1 MNRIGVMLAGVV
13 GVVGAMDVREA
24 RADDLHSIGSGDGV
38 CTESDTVVGYRRC
51 SPYASWSR
59 SGPNVF
65 AELGVNARFLVG
77 ASGSSGVAAR
87 RVGTVGTEP
96 APGPQDGAIGFSFVE
111 RIGVRLASALYI
123 AVEAELGSGL
133 EIGADAN
140 DRALLIGGAGV
151 AGVRLPLPFGS
162 IAAEIAGGGRVVED
176 TDGRLS
182 TSNEAIAEVRARAAL
197 WVSPW
202 CTLGAVAG
210 KSLINQDEWMMGL
223 FLSADTYAFA
233 GDR

>member
-1 MNRIGVMLAGVV
+1 MLAGVL
-13 GVVGAMDVREA
+13 GVVGATEV
-24 RADDLHSIGSGDGV
+24 RADDLDSGVGLDGT

-77 ASGSSGVAAR
+77 ASGAPTIAYR
-87 RVGTVGTEP
+87 RVGTSSPEP
-96 APGPQDGAIGFSFVE
+96 AAPAKDGAIGFSFVE
-111 RIGVRLASALYI
+111 RIGVRITSALYI
-123 AVEAELGSGL
+123 AVEAELGSGV
-133 EIGADAN
+133 EINEDAN

-151 AGVRLPLPFGS
+151 AGLRLPLHVGS
-162 IAAEIAGGGRVVED
+162 ISAEIAGGGRVVED
-176 TDGRLS
+176 TGGRLS
-182 TSNEAIAEVRARAAL
+182 TSNEAIVEVRGRASL

-202 CTLGAVAG
+202 CTFGAVAG
-210 KSLINQDEWMMGL
+210 KSLIQRDEWMMGV
-223 FLSADTYAFA
+223 FLSADTFAFA

>member
-1 MNRIGVMLAGVV
+1 MSRIGVVLAGVL
-13 GVVGAMDVREA
+13 GVVGASEVRAE
-24 RADDLHSIGSGDGV
+24 DDSDGV
-38 CTESDTVVGYRRC
+38 GAEVACAESDSIVGYRRC
-51 SPYASWSR
+51 APYATWSR

-77 ASGSSGVAAR
+77 GGGSPSLAYR
-87 RVGTVGTEP
+87 RVGTPAPEP
-96 APGPQDGAIGFSFVE
+96 APTAKDGAIGFSFVE
-111 RIGVRLASALYI
+111 RIGVRITSALYL
-123 AVEAELGSGL
+123 AVEAELGSGM
-133 EIGADAN
+133 EIGDDAN

-151 AGVRLPLPFGS
+151 AGLRLPLHIGS
-162 IAAEIAGGGRVVED
+162 ISAEIAGGGRVVED
-176 TDGRLS
+176 TGGRLE
-182 TSNEAIAEVRARAAL
+182 TTNESIVEVRGRASL

-210 KSLINQDEWMMGL
+210 KSLINRDEWMMGV